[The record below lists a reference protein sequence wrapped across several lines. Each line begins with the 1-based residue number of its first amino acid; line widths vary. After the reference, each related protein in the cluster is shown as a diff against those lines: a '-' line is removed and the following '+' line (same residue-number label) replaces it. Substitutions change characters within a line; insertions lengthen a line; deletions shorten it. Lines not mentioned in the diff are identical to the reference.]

1 MRLGTLLLRD
11 GMVSLGQLEAAL
23 HSQVL
28 YGGRLGTHLVT
39 LGFLEVSVLE
49 RYLSEALGAPVAS
62 RALFDAADPE
72 IMTMLDRELA
82 ERCEAVPLCRRAGNG
97 DEEDAVVVA
106 FANPRDARR
115 VAEIAR
121 ALVRPV
127 VPYVAAEMCI
137 QEYLERYYGV
147 SSRPRRAVAA
157 PEKASGSPGS
167 SGSPSSPVDRPP
179 AASIEASA
187 QEREDGL
194 DDVEQLEATDPQAVP
209 HGALMTHGDA
219 VDKLARAGSR
229 DQVADVLMGF
239 ARGRFEAA
247 AVLAIRRGEAVPWRL
262 QNASGPISIHA
273 MHTAAGV
280 ANPVNGLSLTEPSVL
295 QAAYERGTLHRG
307 RPICMP
313 QRVER
318 ALWQTLEVD
327 REPRD
332 MLVVPVLVKQH
343 VVNLI
348 YAHGA
353 GGEIID
359 DGAAGQ
365 LADLAGHMAQAYA
378 RLIRQSRALGGQS
391 GGEV

>member
-62 RALFDAADPE
+62 RAMFDAADPE

-82 ERCEAVPLCRRAGNG
+82 ERCEAVPLCRRAGDG
-97 DEEDAVVVA
+97 GEGDAVVVA
-106 FANPRDARR
+106 LANPRDARR

-121 ALVRPV
+121 ALARPV
-127 VPYVAAEMCI
+127 VPYVAAEMRI
-137 QEYLERYYGV
+137 QECLERYYGV
-147 SSRPRRAVAA
+147 RSRPRRAVAA
-157 PEKASGSPGS
+157 PEKASASPGKS
-167 SGSPSSPVDRPP
+167 IDRQP
-179 AASIEASA
+179 AADIEASV

-194 DDVEQLEATDPQAVP
+194 DVEQLEATDPQAIP

-219 VDKLARAGSR
+219 VEKLARAGSR
-229 DQVADVLMGF
+229 DQAADVLMGF

-247 AVLAIRRGEAVPWRL
+247 AVLVIRRGEAVPWRL
-262 QNASGPISIHA
+262 QNASGPIS
-273 MHTAAGV
+273 MHTKHTLAGA
-280 ANPVNGLSLTEPSVL
+280 ANPVNGLSLAEPSVL

-313 QRVER
+313 QRIER
-318 ALWQTLEVD
+318 VLWQTLEVD

-353 GGEIID
+353 GGETID

-365 LADLAGHMAQAYA
+365 LADLAGHMAQAYT
-378 RLIRQSRALGGQS
+378 RLIRQNRALDGQA
-391 GGEV
+391 GGEG